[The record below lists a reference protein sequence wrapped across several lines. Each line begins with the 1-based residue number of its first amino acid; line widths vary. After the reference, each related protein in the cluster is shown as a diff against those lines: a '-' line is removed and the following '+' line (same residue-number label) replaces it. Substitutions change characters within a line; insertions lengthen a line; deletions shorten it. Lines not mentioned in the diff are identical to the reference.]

1 MHPCRTCWKSAICG
15 TGGSSSQGAAAP
27 QNSLQSLSTGGQ
39 GKLLATVHC
48 WLPRAVGYKWWR
60 TPPRCRSPW
69 AGPGPEESP
78 CAPPVR
84 HWSRLNLKERVVKSA
99 PQPRRGLPPGVSCQL
114 PLPAKLSTA
123 AAGKGEI
130 SNGLTYRRGNWRNT
144 QAVTYVFRD
153 STSIC
158 NLLSTS
164 GVPYND
170 KTVPYVHLMN
180 YSYLS
185 YK

>member
-1 MHPCRTCWKSAICG
+1 MDSIITEVTGAI
-15 TGGSSSQGAAAP
+15 
-27 QNSLQSLSTGGQ
+27 
-39 GKLLATVHC
+39 H
-48 WLPRAVGYKWWR
+48 R
-60 TPPRCRSPW
+60 
-69 AGPGPEESP
+69 
-78 CAPPVR
+78 
-84 HWSRLNLKERVVKSA
+84 
-99 PQPRRGLPPGVSCQL
+99 QL
-114 PLPAKLSTA
+114 RMYL
-123 AAGKGEI
+123 
-130 SNGLTYRRGNWRNT
+130 
-144 QAVTYVFRD
+144 RD